1 MAAKPPS
8 PRQRIV
14 HMHPIGQLHLAS
26 AIAALASGGWVVLR
40 RKGTATHRRVGW
52 LYAASMLTL
61 NLTALMIYRLT
72 GTFGPFHI
80 AALVSLG
87 TLVAG
92 IIPAWRR
99 RPVQWVEQH
108 YYWMT
113 YSYLGLL
120 AATVAETATRVPA
133 IRAFAGAPAPAFW
146 IVVAVVS
153 IAVFVI
159 GGRVIRR
166 SFEGTTRPF
175 RRG

>member
-1 MAAKPPS
+1 MLS
-8 PRQRIV
+8 T
-14 HMHPIGQLHLAS
+14 GQLHLGS
-26 AIAALASGGWVVLR
+26 AIVALAAGGWVVLR
-40 RKGTATHRRVGW
+40 PKGTATHRRIGW
-52 LYAASMLTL
+52 VYAASMLVL
-61 NLTALMIYRLT
+61 NATALMIYRLT

-80 AALVSLG
+80 AALVSLV

-99 RPVQWVEQH
+99 QPVNGWVEQH
-108 YYWMT
+108 YYWMA

-133 IRAFAGAPAPAFW
+133 IQSFAGGPSSAFW

-153 IAVFVI
+153 VVVFVI

-175 RRG
+175 RRV